1 MSRLRVAGGV
11 VALGGVLL
19 IISPYQKWLGIDGP
33 GLTRSFSL
41 IGSLRELQR
50 GDLLGPGMSS
60 TWVVVAGSLAL
71 LMGALSV
78 SPIGVGRTRLPAIG
92 AIVLG
97 AATGA
102 YVAYLHGSL
111 EYGALAIAD
120 VNTPHV
126 RTTPGPGLF
135 LAVAGA
141 AAALIGG
148 LIQVWTAE
156 AGSTRSRRTDSA
168 LERRGSS

>member
-1 MSRLRVAGGV
+1 MTRLRVAGGV

-19 IISPYQKWLGIDGP
+19 IISPHLKWLGIDGP
-33 GLTRSFSL
+33 GFVRSFSL

-60 TWVVVAGSLAL
+60 AWVIVAGSLAVL
-71 LMGALSV
+71 IGALSV
-78 SPIGVGRTRLPAIG
+78 SPIGVGRSRLPAIG

-120 VNTPHV
+120 LNTPHV

-141 AAALIGG
+141 AAALLGG

-156 AGSTRSRRTDSA
+156 AGSTHSRQNRSTARRV
-168 LERRGSS
+168 